1 MLKKGFAHPSFAA
14 YAAAVGAS
22 VALLSYVLTSRFA
35 EGLRRTLR
43 VKTTVKKMKG
53 ILNRYGGNPKVLV
66 LFVAGDDKDTGE
78 SWCPDCRIASPVIYS
93 MIEGKGYTVIEV
105 DVGDRPTWKDPEHV
119 LRKDE
124 TFKLTGVP
132 TLMKWGI
139 GKPTARLDSE
149 LETCKTAGDVE
160 KFVGAFLASA

>member
-1 MLKKGFAHPSFAA
+1 VRAQHGPEALGNLFAA
-14 YAAAVGAS
+14 VEH
-22 VALLSYVLTSRFA
+22 LLTPTDWPSSRS
-35 EGLRRTLR
+35 LSHR
-43 VKTTVKKMKG
+43 
-53 ILNRYGGNPKVLV
+53 
-66 LFVAGDDKDTGE
+66 
-78 SWCPDCRIASPVIYS
+78 
-93 MIEGKGYTVIEV
+93 
-105 DVGDRPTWKDPEHV
+105 WKDPEHV